1 MNNNFSDTSDYMT
14 EPVKQITN
22 YVNDNQ
28 MLTYGLSI
36 LFILYAFIA
45 SPTIP
50 ENVAKIF
57 NSPLFKLS
65 ILIIIGYVAMQ
76 DPVTAVVITMIV
88 LVVAQRLSISSKN
101 VITVINKPKSD
112 IKTDAIAAVVAL
124 KEAAKNAENKGAVDE
139 AKAHRKEANKQEA
152 KVESIIK
159 AEAHTVAAEEAS
171 KRGAVEEVKAHK
183 KEAAKHEAKVDA
195 IIKADAH
202 VAAAQ
207 EANKRG
213 AVEEVKVHLQEA
225 AKQEAKIEAIVKA
238 ESHIIAAE
246 EANKRGAVEEVK
258 AHLKEAAKQEEKVLA
273 IVKAET
279 HVAAAEEANKRGAVE
294 EVKAHLKEAAKQEEK
309 VIAIVKA
316 ESKDID
322 VEIAK
327 INNGGNNG
335 GNNLLD
341 DTVVPCG
348 YEEDTLAPYIIPSTE
363 SIKITLPE
371 NINDDSNISGYDY
384 LDYAVY

>member
-1 MNNNFSDTSDYMT
+1 MNNNFSETSDYMT
-14 EPVKQITN
+14 EPVKQMTN
-22 YVNDNQ
+22 YINNNQ

-36 LFILYAFIA
+36 LLMLYAVVA

-50 ENVAKIF
+50 ENLVKLF

-65 ILIIIGYVAMQ
+65 ILFIIGYVAMQ

-88 LVVAQRLSISSKN
+88 LVVAQRLPISSKN

-112 IKTDAIAAVVAL
+112 IKTDSIAAIVAL
-124 KEAAKNAENKGAVDE
+124 KEAAKTAENKGAAEE
-139 AKAHRKEANKQEA
+139 AKVHRKEANKQEA

-159 AEAHTVAAEEAS
+159 AEAHMAAAEEAS
-171 KRGAVEEVKAHK
+171 NRGAVDEVKAHK
-183 KEAAKHEAKVDA
+183 QEAAKHEAKVNA
-195 IIKADAH
+195 IIKADVH
-202 VAAAQ
+202 IAAA
-207 EANKRG
+207 EAANRRG
-213 AVEEVKVHLQEA
+213 AVEEVKVHLKEA

-246 EANKRGAVEEVK
+246 EANNRGAVNEVK
-258 AHLKEAAKQEEKVLA
+258 AHLKEAAKQEEKVKA
-273 IVKAET
+273 IVKAEA
-279 HVAAAEEANKRGAVE
+279 HVAAAEEANNRGAVE

-316 ESKDID
+316 ESDNID
-322 VEIAK
+322 VKVAK
-327 INNGGNNG
+327 INTG

-348 YEEDTLAPYIIPSTE
+348 YEEDTLAPYTQPSTE
-363 SIKITLPE
+363 PIKITLPE
-371 NINDDSNISGYDY
+371 NINDESNVLGYDY

>member
-50 ENVAKIF
+50 ENVAKFF
-57 NSPLFKLS
+57 NNPLFKLS

-88 LVVAQRLSISSKN
+88 LVVAQRLSVSKN

-159 AEAHTVAAEEAS
+159 AEAHNAAAEEAS
-171 KRGAVEEVKAHK
+171 ERGAVEEVKAHK
-183 KEAAKHEAKVDA
+183 KEAAKHEAKVEA

-258 AHLKEAAKQEEKVLA
+258 VHLQEAAKQEEKVIA

-294 EVKAHLKEAAKQEEK
+294 EVKAHLKKAAEQEEK
-309 VIAIVKA
+309 VLAIVKA

-327 INNGGNNG
+327 INNG